1 MQHPHYETLSGFKGG
16 YTTRHY
22 GRPQQGVHALQM
34 ELACRAYMREPRS
47 VDARNWPT
55 PYDETF
61 AAPMQA
67 ALAKILAACVEFA
80 KAAGATAGGS

>member
-1 MQHPHYETLSGFKGG
+1 VQHPHYETLSGFKGG

-55 PYDETF
+55 PYEPAY
-61 AAPMQA
+61 AASTRG
-67 ALAKILAACVEFA
+67 LLEKIFLTILAWIA
-80 KAAGATAGGS
+80 